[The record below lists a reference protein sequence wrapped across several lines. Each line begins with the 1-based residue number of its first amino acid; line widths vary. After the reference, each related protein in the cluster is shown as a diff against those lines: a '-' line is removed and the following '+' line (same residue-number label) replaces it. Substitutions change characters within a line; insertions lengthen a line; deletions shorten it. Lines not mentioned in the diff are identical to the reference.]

1 MSRNNL
7 PAPLA
12 GTEVAA
18 KVEVTRA
25 IGESIKALQVAF
37 PLIAQTAEDR
47 KIAMGLYAE
56 AVQGFPDAVA
66 EFALRWLCFNNP
78 RNTLTF
84 TQPPTPQDVREACE
98 YVQLTWTNRIWKHY
112 LGGAQWGAKEKLGR
126 GQRPIPWGPEPM
138 TFGCH
143 IPNELVIR
151 CMRQFTGKPYIAKI
165 FAENAENAK
174 IFERLSSEFF
184 EPGRQ
189 EEIREKIALL
199 QTGSTHQV

>member
-25 IGESIKALQVAF
+25 IGEGIKALQVAF
-37 PLIAQTAEDR
+37 PLVAQTAEDR
-47 KIAMGLYAE
+47 KIAMGLYAG
-56 AVQGFPDAVA
+56 AVQGFPDGVA

-78 RNTLTF
+78 RNTPTF
-84 TQPPTPQDVREACE
+84 TQPPTPQDVRECCE
-98 YVQLTWTNRIWKHY
+98 HVQKTWKVRTQGYFASERDKEWGTPEKTNC
-112 LGGAQWGAKEKLGR
+112 
-126 GQRPIPWGPEPM
+126 GQKPLPWGPEPM

-151 CMRQFTGKPYIAKI
+151 FMRELTRNRYANESFAKHPKI
-165 FAENAENAK
+165 FD
-174 IFERLSSEFF
+174 RLSAEFF

-189 EEIREKIALL
+189 EELRQEIAVLRS
-199 QTGSTHQV
+199 GSTHQV